1 MGTLREDTRR
11 PRPVG
16 KKGSEFFPVI
26 FLTLVVLISVVALTF
41 TDSITRERIET
52 AEEEEVRE
60 MLGEIFQAMDS
71 FTYDEDEELYSVL
84 KGDETIG
91 YAFKATG
98 KGYGGDISILVGI
111 GDNFAVAGIEL
122 LAHQE
127 TPGLGAKIVEPS
139 FQEQFVGL
147 TVDEIALSRNGGKV
161 DAITGAT
168 ISSSA
173 VVDTVRGTL
182 LEKLS
187 LLKEGG

>member
-1 MGTLREDTRR
+1 MATFRKDTRG

-16 KKGSEFFPVI
+16 KRGSKFFPVI

-41 TDSITRERIET
+41 TDSITRERIEA

-60 MLGEIFQAMDS
+60 MLREIFSEMDS

-84 KGDETIG
+84 KGNETIG
-91 YAFKATG
+91 YAFKAAG

-111 GDNFAVAGIEL
+111 GDDFAVTGIEIL
-122 LAHQE
+122 SHQE
-127 TPGLGAKIVEPS
+127 TPGLGAKIVDPS
-139 FQEQFVGL
+139 FQGQFVGL
-147 TVDEIALSRNGGKV
+147 SADEIALSRNGGKV

-173 VVDTVRGTL
+173 VVDTVRKGL
-182 LEKLS
+182 LGKLS